1 MVGFGDFDD
10 AAVYRVDGGTALV
23 LTVDVISA
31 IVDDPFVFGQIAA
44 ANSLSDVYAMGGRP
58 VVALNVVGFP
68 DRELP
73 IDVLGEILRGGAERV
88 AAAGAAIGGGHSVRD
103 AEVRYGLAVTGLVHP
118 DRVVT
123 NAGAAVGDVLIL
135 TKPLGSGVLATA
147 ARSGLIGADAMAEAI
162 AAMVRLNSDAADAMR
177 ETGVRAA
184 TDVTGFGLIGHARE
198 IAVASGV
205 TIELDAAQVPLLTDT
220 LRLAAEGAL
229 TRANRSNVDYLREQ
243 IHADGVDETLL
254 KVLVD
259 AQTSGGMLI
268 CVSAA
273 KEVLLVQNLRR
284 CGAMCAA
291 RVGRVVPREAV
302 PIVVRPG

>member
-1 MVGFGDFDD
+1 M
-10 AAVYRVDGGTALV
+10 DGGSALV
-23 LTVDVISA
+23 LTVDVISP

-58 VVALNVVGFP
+58 VAALNVVGFP

-73 IDVLGEILRGGAERV
+73 VEVLGEILRGGAERV
-88 AAAGAAIGGGHSVRD
+88 AAAGAVIGGGHSVRD

-118 DRVVT
+118 ERIIS

-147 ARSGLIGADAMAEAI
+147 ARNGVIGVDAFAEAI
-162 AAMVRLNSDAADAMR
+162 TAMVRLNSDAADAMR

-184 TDVTGFGLIGHARE
+184 TDVTGFGLVGHARE
-198 IAVASGV
+198 VAVASGV
-205 TIELDAAQVPLLTDT
+205 TIEIDALRVPLLTDT
-220 LRLAAEGAL
+220 LRLAADGAV
-229 TRANRSNVDYLREQ
+229 TRANRSNLEYLRGQ
-243 IHADGVDETLL
+243 VRANGMDETLL

-268 CVSAA
+268 CVPPA
-273 KEVLLVQNLRR
+273 KESLLVQHLRR
-284 CGAMCAA
+284 SGALCAA
-291 RVGRVVPREAV
+291 RIGRVVPRGPE
-302 PIVVRPG
+302 PIVVLPL